1 MNSKFLKMSTNFFE
15 LALLEPTDGTSLDEQ
30 NILKD
35 LQWILSSLGT
45 GRGAINFEF
54 RKSLDPLHPTRLLF
68 LAIWQGIED
77 HYDLDLRGITPKI
90 LKVTLAHLK
99 PVSVY
104 FMYLDSSKVDL
115 RSQVL
120 TVEAFHILAGQKEL
134 FQSEVSNRKEVV
146 GAWFVTKAMPPLPAM
161 MPSDPVEL
169 EIMQGGRAMQE
180 ARLKEPTPEIWIR
193 LSNSTTDE
201 VGNDFRSVI
210 SGHVLKVETGSYV
223 KFLDVGS
230 TAHIG

>member
-1 MNSKFLKMSTNFFE
+1 MF
-15 LALLEPTDGTSLDEQ
+15 
-30 NILKD
+30 
-35 LQWILSSLGT
+35 
-45 GRGAINFEF
+45 
-54 RKSLDPLHPTRLLF
+54 
-68 LAIWQGIED
+68 
-77 HYDLDLRGITPKI
+77 
-90 LKVTLAHLK
+90 AHLK
-99 PVSVY
+99 AVSVY

-120 TVEAFHILAGQKEL
+120 IVEAFHILAGQKEL

-146 GAWFVTKAMPPLPAM
+146 GAWFVTKAMPLLPAM
-161 MPSDPVEL
+161 MPTDPVEL

-180 ARLKEPTPEIWIR
+180 ALLKEPTPEIWIR
-193 LSNSTTDE
+193 LSNSTTAE

-230 TAHIG
+230 TTHIK